1 MRRGDAGPGGA
12 AGGKRNGAVNSSG
25 PCWVY
30 VIECADGSLYTGS
43 SRDPEERFRHHAS
56 GGRYAAK
63 YMRMKKPLRILGRK
77 EFPDRSAAL
86 KGESLVKGLSPW
98 EKRVWAHAEGSGPAP
113 GPRPRGDRRPA
124 RAKRKGPRRG
134 PDPSNA
140 PE

>member
-12 AGGKRNGAVNSSG
+12 AVRKRNGAVKSSG

-43 SRDPEERFRHHAS
+43 SRDPDERFRQHAS
-56 GGRYAAK
+56 GGRYGAK
-63 YMRMKKPLRILGRK
+63 YTRMKKPLRILGRK

-86 KGESLVKGLSPW
+86 RAERHLKGLSPW
-98 EKRVWAHAEGSGPAP
+98 EKRMWAHADGSGPVP
-113 GPRPRGDRRPA
+113 GPRPRGDRRPS
-124 RAKRKGPRRG
+124 RAKRKGPGRS

-140 PE
+140 VE